1 MILAIQRWR
10 QEDQV
15 FKVKLDLHGF
25 LPTTVQMILALDKN
39 SPPWT
44 LLEQHITFCWFTHRE
59 IQAGVNYGKCLIKF
73 GGGVEGEGIRIE
85 KEMKECIQSWKFNR
99 WQRGW
104 LPTLLVFKVYFTV
117 NLYMCISVG
126 IYTWVHLPVEARGGC
141 LIPPVGDMDAES
153 QTCVFFK
160 TRKHAWPLS
169 HFSSPL
175 RASPDKALLPSC
187 TGLSS
192 IAPFSLG
199 FWPHHSAQDHHGFS
213 LPRYK
218 LF

>member
-15 FKVKLDLHGF
+15 FKVKLDLHGY
-25 LPTTVQMILALDKN
+25 LPTTVQILALDKN

-44 LLEQHITFCWFTHRE
+44 LLEQHITSCWFTHRE
-59 IQAGVNYGKCLIKF
+59 IQAGVNYGKCLTEF

-85 KEMKECIQSWKFNR
+85 REMKECIQSWKLNR

-117 NLYMCISVG
+117 NYE
-126 IYTWVHLPVEARGGC
+126 YVHLCGYIHMSAFAHGGQRR
-141 LIPPVGDMDAES
+141 LSYPPVGDMDAES

-160 TRKHAWPLS
+160 TSKHAWPLS
-169 HFSSPL
+169 HFSRPL
-175 RASPDKALLPSC
+175 RASPDKALLPSP

-192 IAPFSLG
+192 TAE
-199 FWPHHSAQDHHGFS
+199 
-213 LPRYK
+213 YY
-218 LF
+218 